1 MKSPSSSATFLAAL
15 LASLPLLLAQPDPSS
30 DGDRPRP
37 RTVEERLD
45 RMKKDLELTEE
56 QVTKIKPILA
66 EAREKM
72 DELRGKLDND
82 RDALREQGKA
92 IWDETRAK
100 IDEVLTA
107 DQRKKADELRAQ
119 RGAKRGDRAKESKES
134 KE

>member
-1 MKSPSSSATFLAAL
+1 EWSDCLRDAHAFPTRR
-15 LASLPLLLAQPDPSS
+15 SS
-30 DGDRPRP
+30 DL
-37 RTVEERLD
+37 EERLD

-82 RDALREQGKA
+82 RDALREKGKA

-100 IDEVLTA
+100 IDERSEEHTSNSSHVKISYA
-107 DQRKKADELRAQ
+107 VFC
-119 RGAKRGDRAKESKES
+119 
-134 KE
+134 